1 LEFTSTVTLGPHL
14 DRLPGE
20 LRRPFA
26 EAVLAQSTAPLT
38 LDYVRLNI
46 EARA

>member
-1 LEFTSTVTLGPHL
+1 MTTVTLGPHL
-14 DRLPGE
+14 DRLPEE

-26 EAVLAQSTAPLT
+26 EAVIERMPEPVT

-46 EARA
+46 EAAHG